1 MSEPH
6 RARLSPQ
13 DRRAQLVAVGVNF
26 LIDHTLDELTMDE
39 LARRAGV
46 SRPLV
51 FHYFETRQGMHLAVV
66 TTARDSLL
74 VASAPRQDLA
84 PRERIRDTLLRITV
98 FVQEHRGTF
107 YSLVRGTASG
117 DPAVRKIV
125 DESRELNADRLSD
138 SFIELGLADTA
149 VLRIALRS
157 WVAFA
162 EETLISLAIERD
174 TSADDVVRFL
184 EASLHGMVNA
194 IRDQRL

>member
-125 DESRELNADRLSD
+125 DESRELNAERLSD

-162 EETLISLAIERD
+162 EETLVSLAIERD
-174 TSADDVVRFL
+174 TSADDVVQFL

-194 IRDQRL
+194 VRDQRL

>member
-1 MSEPH
+1 VSEPH

-26 LIDHTLDELTMDE
+26 LTDHTLDELTMDE

-74 VASAPRQDLA
+74 VASAPRQELA
-84 PRERIRDTLLRITV
+84 PRERIRDTLLRITL

-125 DESRELNADRLSD
+125 DESRELNAERLSD
-138 SFIELGLADTA
+138 SFIELGLPDTEL
-149 VLRIALRS
+149 LRIALRS

-174 TSADDVVRFL
+174 TGADDVVRFL
-184 EASLHGMVNA
+184 EASLHGMVNSL
-194 IRDQRL
+194 RDQRL

>member
-84 PRERIRDTLLRITV
+84 PRERIRDTLLKITL

-125 DESRELNADRLSD
+125 DQSRELNAERLSD
-138 SFIELGLADTA
+138 SLIELGLADSPL
-149 VLRIALRS
+149 LRIALRS

-162 EETLISLAIERD
+162 EETLISLAIERE
-174 TSADDVVRFL
+174 TEADDVVRFL
-184 EASLHGMVNA
+184 ESSLHGMVNS

>member
-26 LIDHTLDELTMDE
+26 LSDHTLDELTMDE

-84 PRERIRDTLLRITV
+84 PRERIRDTLLRITE

-125 DESRELNADRLSD
+125 DESRELNAERLSD

-162 EETLISLAIERD
+162 EETLVSLAIERD

-194 IRDQRL
+194 VRDQRL

>member
-26 LIDHTLDELTMDE
+26 LTDHTLDELTMDE

-74 VASAPRQDLA
+74 VASAPRQELA
-84 PRERIRDTLLRITV
+84 PRERIRDTLLRITL

-125 DESRELNADRLSD
+125 DESRELNAERLSD
-138 SFIELGLADTA
+138 SFIELGLPDTEL
-149 VLRIALRS
+149 LRIALRS

-174 TSADDVVRFL
+174 TGADDVVRFL
-184 EASLHGMVNA
+184 EASLHGMVNSL
-194 IRDQRL
+194 RDQRL

>member
-26 LIDHTLDELTMDE
+26 LTDHTLDELTMDE

-74 VASAPRQDLA
+74 VASAPRQELA
-84 PRERIRDTLLRITV
+84 PRERIRDTLLRITL

-125 DESRELNADRLSD
+125 DESRELNAERLSD
-138 SFIELGLADTA
+138 SFIELGLPDTEL
-149 VLRIALRS
+149 LRIALRS

-162 EETLISLAIERD
+162 EETLISLEIERD
-174 TSADDVVRFL
+174 TGADDVVRFL
-184 EASLHGMVNA
+184 EASLHGMVNSL
-194 IRDQRL
+194 RDQRL

>member
-1 MSEPH
+1 MSEPQ

-26 LIDHTLDELTMDE
+26 LTDHTLDELTMDE

-74 VASAPRQDLA
+74 VASAPRQELA
-84 PRERIRDTLLRITV
+84 PRERIRDTLLRITL

-125 DESRELNADRLSD
+125 DESRELNAERLSD
-138 SFIELGLADTA
+138 SFIELGLPDTEL
-149 VLRIALRS
+149 LRIALRS

-174 TSADDVVRFL
+174 TGADDVVRFL
-184 EASLHGMVNA
+184 EASLHGMVNSL
-194 IRDQRL
+194 RDQRL

>member
-1 MSEPH
+1 VSEPH

-26 LIDHTLDELTMDE
+26 LSDHTLDELTMDE

-84 PRERIRDTLLRITV
+84 PRERIRDTLLRITE

-125 DESRELNADRLSD
+125 DESRELNAERLSD

-162 EETLISLAIERD
+162 EETLVSLAIERD

-194 IRDQRL
+194 VRDQRL

>member
-125 DESRELNADRLSD
+125 DESRELNAERLSD

-162 EETLISLAIERD
+162 EETLVSLAIERD

-194 IRDQRL
+194 VRDQRL

>member
-1 MSEPH
+1 MSESQ

-26 LIDHTLDELTMDE
+26 LTDHTLDELTMDE

-51 FHYFETRQGMHLAVV
+51 FHYFETRQGMHRAVV

-74 VASAPRQDLA
+74 VASTPRQDLA
-84 PRERIRDTLLRITV
+84 PRERIRDTLLKITL

-125 DESRELNADRLSD
+125 DQSRELNAERLSD
-138 SFIELGLADTA
+138 SLIELGLADTPL
-149 VLRIALRS
+149 LRIALRS

-162 EETLISLAIERD
+162 EETLISLAIERE
-174 TSADDVVRFL
+174 TEADDVVRFL
-184 EASLHGMVNA
+184 ESSLHGMVNS

>member
-1 MSEPH
+1 MSEPQ

-13 DRRAQLVAVGVNF
+13 DRRAQLIAVGVNF
-26 LIDHTLDELTMDE
+26 LTDHALDELTMDE

-51 FHYFETRQGMHLAVV
+51 FHYFETRQGMHRAVV

-74 VASAPRQDLA
+74 VASVPRQDLA
-84 PRERIRDTLLRITV
+84 PRERIRDTLLRITM

-107 YSLVRGTASG
+107 YSLVRGAASG
-117 DPAVRKIV
+117 DPAVRRIV
-125 DESRELNADRLSD
+125 DESRDLNAGRLYD
-138 SFIELGLADTA
+138 SFIELGLADTTL
-149 VLRIALRS
+149 LRVALRS

-162 EETLISLAIERD
+162 EETLISLAIERE

-184 EASLHGMVNA
+184 EASLHGMVNSVC
-194 IRDQRL
+194 DQRL

>member
-125 DESRELNADRLSD
+125 DESRELNAERLSD

-162 EETLISLAIERD
+162 EETLVSLAIERD
-174 TSADDVVRFL
+174 TGADDVVRFL

-194 IRDQRL
+194 VRDQRL